1 MGIDTLQNRR
11 FLMDKIK
18 NFMYLC
24 LVIHLFLFNQS
35 FAFSEILATQNSAQK
50 SAQNSAQN
58 SAHIYKFLCTSIY
71 ENLTTSSPSKSEKI
85 CIDALEKQILLIQPD
100 SMIQGLKHLYKD
112 QPKMYGVKPQHTSEM
127 RNRRKLAIENRVDQG
142 ENQGENETEI
152 EDEKEKDEKQ
162 EKQENLEEREKRA
175 ERGER
180 LGQFVAFLNEQ
191 VILDLLESN
200 LSFKNQN
207 IQIDHSSFY
216 RLIFIRYSYSPRSP
230 PIELN

>member
-1 MGIDTLQNRR
+1 MGIDTLQIST
-11 FLMDKIK
+11 FLVDKIK
-18 NFMYLC
+18 KFMYLY
-24 LVIHLFLFNQS
+24 LVIHLFLFQFNQS
-35 FAFSEILATQNSAQK
+35 FAFSEIP
-50 SAQNSAQN
+50 SAQNLSKNTYQ
-58 SAHIYKFLCTSIY
+58 FLCTSTHQSSFTHQD
-71 ENLTTSSPSKSEKI
+71 LTNHSPSKSEKI
-85 CIDALEKQILLIQPD
+85 CIDALEKQILHIQPD
-100 SMIQGLKHLYKD
+100 SIIQGFKHLYKD

-162 EKQENLEEREKRA
+162 ENLEEREKRA
-175 ERGER
+175 ERAER

-200 LSFKNQN
+200 LSFKNLN